1 MKASHLLG
9 TLGALWIL
17 SLAAQ
22 TLPPADLSKAKC
34 PVSGRAVDKEYSV
47 SFAGGKVYFCSDNC
61 VPLFSNNSVP
71 YAVKAHHQL
80 AVTGQAKQ
88 EKCPLTGKPIDATK
102 KVDIDGVS
110 VAFCCEK
117 CQGKISKATPDQQMQ
132 DCFNAEAFKKA
143 FKVQ

>member
-1 MKASHLLG
+1 MKACQLFG
-9 TLGALWIL
+9 TLGLLSIL

-22 TLPPADLSKAKC
+22 TLHAADLSKAKC
-34 PVSGRAVDKEYSV
+34 PVSGRAVEEEYSV
-47 SFAGGKVYFCSDNC
+47 RFAGGKVYFCSDNC

-88 EKCPLTGKPIDATK
+88 EKCPLTGKPIDTTK
-102 KVDIDGVS
+102 TVEIDGVS
-110 VAFCCEK
+110 VGFCCEK
-117 CQGKISKATPDQQMQ
+117 CQGKISKETQDQQMQ
-132 DCFNAEAFKKA
+132 DCFSPDVFQKA